1 MKDLLGETAA
11 IAQEELSKKQETL
24 EELQTAL
31 RANSSKLAETRRN
44 VEAVKEKLRQQ
55 QINRQQVANLSH
67 ELERLQYSMGH
78 VDNAHASAQSN
89 SAAAWE
95 DELDTAIKSGKPAS
109 TLPDAILLR
118 ARLKA
123 TTDVL
128 SSMRDKVSGL
138 QGSSRDFEYKYRR
151 LVSLAANC
159 SEEQVDDLLQ
169 SLVRAVQSEK
179 GELEIGRVRKF
190 LGGVEVNSA

>member
-1 MKDLLGETAA
+1 MKNLLSETAA

-24 EELQTAL
+24 EELQIAL
-31 RANSSKLAETRRN
+31 RTNSSRLAETRRN

-55 QINRQQVANLSH
+55 QINRQQVANLSR
-67 ELERLQYSMGH
+67 ELERLQHSMGH
-78 VDNAHASAQSN
+78 VDNAQASAQSN

-95 DELDTAIKSGKPAS
+95 DELSTSIDSGKPAS
-109 TLPDAILLR
+109 ALPDANLLR

-123 TTDVL
+123 TTEVL
-128 SSMRDKVSGL
+128 SSMKDKVGGL
-138 QGSSRDFEYKYRR
+138 QGSSRDIEYKYRR
-151 LVSLAANC
+151 LVSLAASC
-159 SEEQVDDLLQ
+159 PEEHVDDLLQ

>member
-1 MKDLLGETAA
+1 MKDLLSETAA
-11 IAQEELSKKQETL
+11 VAQEELSKKQQTL
-24 EELQTAL
+24 EELQAAL

-44 VEAVKEKLRQQ
+44 VEAVKERLRQQ
-55 QINRQQVANLSH
+55 QINKQQVANLSR

-78 VDNAHASAQSN
+78 VDNVQASAQSN

-95 DELDTAIKSGKPAS
+95 DELDMALSSGKPAS
-109 TLPDAILLR
+109 ALPDATLLR

-123 TTDVL
+123 TNDVL
-128 SSMRDKVSGL
+128 SSMKEKVAGL
-138 QGSSRDFEYKYRR
+138 QGTSRDIEYKYRR

-159 SEEQVDDLLQ
+159 PEEHVDDLLQ
-169 SLVRAVQSEK
+169 NLVRAVQSEK

-190 LGGVEVNSA
+190 LGGVDV

>member
-1 MKDLLGETAA
+1 MKNLLAETAA
-11 IAQEELSKKQETL
+11 LAQEELSKKQQTL

-55 QINRQQVANLSH
+55 QINKQQVANLSR
-67 ELERLQYSMGH
+67 ELEKLQYTMGH
-78 VDNAHASAQSN
+78 VDNAQASEQSN

-95 DELDTAIKSGKPAS
+95 DELITAITAGKPAS
-109 TLPDAILLR
+109 ALSDAKILR

-123 TTDVL
+123 TTEVL
-128 SSMRDKVSGL
+128 STMKDKVASL
-138 QGSSRDFEYKYRR
+138 QGSSRDIEYKYRR

-159 SEEQVDDLLQ
+159 PEDQVDDLLQ

-179 GELEIGRVRKF
+179 GELEIGRVKKF
-190 LGGVEVNSA
+190 LGGVDV